1 MYEIIPNLYLA
12 SYHSIE
18 LLPNTFIVN
27 CTKNLDMLNDDNI
40 RIDVDDDMNDDSIN
54 KMYNTL
60 NNIVDII
67 DEQIINNKNVI
78 VHCLAG
84 QQRSPTVIAAYLISK
99 KEYKLNDAIEYI
111 REKKK
116 DAFFWQINFIK
127 SLEMFNND
135 FLTKI
140 K

>member
-1 MYEIIPNLYLA
+1 
-12 SYHSIE
+12 
-18 LLPNTFIVN
+18 
-27 CTKNLDMLNDDNI
+27 
-40 RIDVDDDMNDDSIN
+40 
-54 KMYNTL
+54 MYNTL